1 MWFINNALRQKT
13 CSVTPWLVKTLGTN
27 LLYDII
33 GSIKTGKIS
42 CVCGLA
48 WQKALHS
55 FPPSHWNTGKWGC
68 KEQSWEAFKMPRLP
82 LPPLLKLVPSWS
94 LLSMLPKEEVLVT
107 HFTSLPTW
115 LNTFWWASYKMAIC
129 VLSLT
134 HRTVWLALTVLFCLL

>member
-1 MWFINNALRQKT
+1 MWFINNALHQKT

-42 CVCGLA
+42 CVCGLS

-55 FPPSHWNTGKWGC
+55 FPPVPLKNRQTGLQRAKLGGFQNAPPPFASPPWT
-68 KEQSWEAFKMPRLP
+68 SAF
-82 LPPLLKLVPSWS
+82 LVSTLDVAKRGGSSNS
-94 LLSMLPKEEVLVT
+94 LYQLAYLTK
-107 HFTSLPTW
+107 H
-115 LNTFWWASYKMAIC
+115 FWWARYKMAIY